1 MKQFIIYSL
10 CCLFSFSASSQGG
23 YFGKKTVVSIDGS
36 LRAALIYQSMLSS
49 YRYNTGTL
57 TGESSNPI
65 IAGGFTA
72 SISHYFTKNV
82 GIGIDFSMTFN
93 QLKMPYAKSISYLPY
108 DNQGYYID
116 YNSTATIEK
125 MKMRTYYII
134 PKFEWASRG
143 NLPIGISHSI
153 GIGYSNS
160 ILTNDDYRILVRNVY
175 DSNGNIVPSVE
186 YKISNNTQRA
196 LHGVVLEY
204 GVKLRLPVTSFM
216 AVNVASNL
224 RFHMPH
230 LQNLTMGGGN
240 NQYIDWEED
249 IRRSMRTSRGSNI
262 MDIRAGLSFILF

>member
-1 MKQFIIYSL
+1 MKQFISYSFCL
-10 CCLFSFSASSQGG
+10 LFSFSASSQGG
-23 YFGKKTVVSIDGS
+23 YFGKKTVVSVDGS
-36 LRAALIYQSMLSS
+36 LRATLIYQSMLSN

-57 TGESSNPI
+57 TGESSNPV

-72 SISHYFTKNV
+72 SLSHYFTKNV

-93 QLKMPYAKSISYLPY
+93 QLKMPYAKQLSYLPDY
-108 DNQGYYID
+108 NQGYYID

-125 MKMRTYYII
+125 MNMRTYYII

-143 NLPIGISHSI
+143 NLPIGICHSI
-153 GIGYSNS
+153 GIGYANS
-160 ILTNDDYRILVRNVY
+160 VLTNDNYRILVRNLY
-175 DSNGNIVPSVE
+175 DNNGNLIPSME
-186 YKISNNTQRA
+186 YKESTSTQRT

-230 LQNLTMGGGN
+230 LQNLTMGGDSE
-240 NQYIDWEED
+240 YIDWEED
-249 IRRSMRTSRGSNI
+249 VRRSMRTSRGSNI

>member
-1 MKQFIIYSL
+1 MRQFIIYSF
-10 CCLFSFSASSQGG
+10 CFLFVFSASSQGG

-36 LRAALIYQSMLSS
+36 LRAALIYQSLLSD
-49 YRYNTGTL
+49 YRYNTGTM
-57 TGESSNPI
+57 TGESSNPV

-82 GIGIDFSMTFN
+82 GVGIDFSMTFN

-108 DNQGYYID
+108 DNQSYYID

-125 MKMRTYYII
+125 MKMRTFYII

-153 GIGYSNS
+153 GIGYANS
-160 ILTNDDYRILVRNVY
+160 VLTNDEYRILVRNVY
-175 DSNGNIVPSVE
+175 DNNGNLIPSLE
-186 YKISNNTQRA
+186 YKESTANQVA

-204 GVKLRLPVTSFM
+204 GVKLRFPVTSFM

-224 RFHMPH
+224 RFHLPN
-230 LQNLTMGGGN
+230 LQTLTIGGN
-240 NQYIDWEED
+240 NNPYIDWEQD
-249 IRRSMRTSRGSNI
+249 VRRSMRTSRASNI
-262 MDIRAGLSFILF
+262 MDIRAGLSFMLF